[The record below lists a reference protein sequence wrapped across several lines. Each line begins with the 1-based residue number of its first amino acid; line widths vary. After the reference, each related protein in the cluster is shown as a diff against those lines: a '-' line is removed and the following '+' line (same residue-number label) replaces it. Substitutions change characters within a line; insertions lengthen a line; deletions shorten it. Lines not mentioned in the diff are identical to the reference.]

1 MPRGGARAGAGSPP
15 NLQKTLDLLKRQ
27 IDWIEAQPERQPVDL
42 AIVAVNLKLQ
52 LNRLLLLAG
61 LAQPPTTE
69 AMAASAAE
77 YDALLAQ
84 LEAEDIE
91 KMERNYVE

>member
-15 NLQKTLDLLKRQ
+15 NLQKTLNLLKRQ

-61 LAQPPTTE
+61 LAQPPTAE
-69 AMAASAAE
+69 AIAASAAE

-84 LEAEDIE
+84 LEAEDIKE
-91 KMERNYVE
+91 MERNYVE

>member
-15 NLQKTLDLLKRQ
+15 NLQKTLDLLRRQ

-61 LAQPPTTE
+61 VAQSPTAE
-69 AMAASAAE
+69 AMAQHSAE
-77 YDALLAQ
+77 YGALFAQ
-84 LEAEDIE
+84 LEEEDIE
-91 KMERNYVE
+91 EMERNYVE

>member
-61 LAQPPTTE
+61 LVQPPTAE
-69 AMAASAAE
+69 AIAQHDAE
-77 YDALLAQ
+77 YDALFAQ

-91 KMERNYVE
+91 EMRNYVE